1 MIFGMSL
8 LTFVH
13 VLLSLIGILTG
24 LVVLAGL
31 LASKGMNVWNAVFL
45 ISTVLTSV
53 TGFLFPFHR
62 FLPSHGVGIL
72 SCVLLAVAIIA
83 RYGQRL
89 AGGWRRTY
97 AITAVLSLYL
107 NVFVLVAQLY
117 DKVPALKA
125 MAAASAQPFAITQ
138 LVVLVVFLVL
148 TVLAA
153 IKFRVAPGDGLP
165 QAPVA
170 EVADA
175 RRTP

>member
-1 MIFGMSL
+1 MIFGMTI

-13 VLLSLIGILTG
+13 VLLSLVGIFSG
-24 LVVLAGL
+24 LVVLFGL
-31 LASKGMNVWNAVFL
+31 LTSKRLNTWNAVFL
-45 ISTVLTSV
+45 ITTILTSV

-72 SCVLLAVAIIA
+72 SCVLLAIAVVA
-83 RYGQRL
+83 RYPLRL
-89 AGGWRRTY
+89 AGAWRRTY

-125 MAAASAQPFAITQ
+125 MAAASPRPFATTQ
-138 LVVLVVFLVL
+138 LVVLAVFVVL

-153 IKFRVAPGDGLP
+153 IKFRVTPIDGLP
-165 QAPVA
+165 QAPVSA
-170 EVADA
+170 VADA